1 MSLSPFKYVLLF
13 IGMSF
18 SVLACAEEEKS
29 QKTYVAGTHYDVLPV
44 AVPTRNP
51 EKIEV
56 VELFWYGCPH
66 CYNFDP
72 VLQKWVKD
80 LPDHVDFWH
89 SPAAFNDTWKLHA
102 QAYYTFK
109 ALNIDEKMH
118 QPFFDALVKERRQL
132 NSPEAIADFV
142 AAQGGDRD
150 QFLKAFH
157 SFSVKSQTAQAEKRG
172 MSYRATGVP
181 ALVVNGK
188 YRIASTVPGGF
199 EAMLDIADFLI
210 AKERKAAE
218 KKGS

>member
-1 MSLSPFKYVLLF
+1 MSLTPFKTMLLF
-13 IGMSF
+13 IGMSL
-18 SVLACAEEEKS
+18 SVLACAEEEEPAKAF
-29 QKTYVAGTHYDVLPV
+29 KPGTHYDVLPV

-72 VLQKWVKD
+72 ILQKWAKE
-80 LPDHVDFWH
+80 LPEHVDFWH

-109 ALNIDEKMH
+109 ALKIADKMH

-142 AAQGGDRD
+142 ASNGGDRE
-150 QFLKAFH
+150 QFLKAFY

-181 ALVVNGK
+181 ALIVNGK

-199 EAMLDIADFLI
+199 EGMLEIADFLI
-210 AKERKAAE
+210 AKERKAAA
-218 KKGS
+218 KTGG